1 MIKPNEYRAMLAEAD
16 DEIKLLRGRV
26 HDLIVRLA
34 GVQSESRYK
43 DTIIAKREV
52 QISELRNQLR
62 ETKSLGGGFKA

>member
-1 MIKPNEYRAMLAEAD
+1 MLAEAD

-26 HDLIVRLA
+26 HDLVVRLA
-34 GVQSESRYK
+34 GVQSESWYK

-62 ETKSLGGGFKA
+62 EAKSLGGRFKA

>member
-1 MIKPNEYRAMLAEAD
+1 MIKPSEYRAMLAEAR
-16 DEIKLLRGRV
+16 EENTLLRGRV

-43 DTIIAKREV
+43 DTVIARKEV

-62 ETKSLGGGFKA
+62 EAKGLGGGFKA